1 MNYSIKVNKLE
12 KENWST
18 KAFVSV
24 VFEESLKVTDITIRE
39 TKKREIFVAM
49 PGYKTSK
56 KNEQGNP
63 VYKNYFYPTT
73 AEFRKELHD
82 NIIKAYKS
90 NAKEVNVTS
99 GKNKVNVSVAMYPC
113 NFNEKIESIG
123 KIYIDKC
130 FLIDGVRVIEGEKG
144 SFVAM
149 PTKTTEGKDGKTEYS
164 EVCYPVTKEFREQ
177 LYGEIMKKS
186 NEVREQKKEIGGFE
200 PIRDFGDEKLPFR

>member
-39 TKKREIFVAM
+39 TKKGEIFVAM

-56 KNEQGNP
+56 MDEHGNP
-63 VYKNYFYPTT
+63 IYKNYFYPTT

-90 NAKEVNVTS
+90 NAKEI
-99 GKNKVNVSVAMYPC
+99 SVVQ
-113 NFNEKIESIG
+113 EKIKLVFLLQCILVILM
-123 KIYIDKC
+123 KI
-130 FLIDGVRVIEGEKG
+130 
-144 SFVAM
+144 
-149 PTKTTEGKDGKTEYS
+149 
-164 EVCYPVTKEFREQ
+164 
-177 LYGEIMKKS
+177 
-186 NEVREQKKEIGGFE
+186 
-200 PIRDFGDEKLPFR
+200 